1 MQNMKTALDL
11 KEVLSITLNM
21 SWDWEVVCM
30 RVVNEPTGHLSEFQ
44 ATFIDFQLL
53 MQMLLKESSL
63 R

>member
-1 MQNMKTALDL
+1 MKTALDL

-30 RVVNEPTGHLSEFQ
+30 RVINEPKGHLSEFQ